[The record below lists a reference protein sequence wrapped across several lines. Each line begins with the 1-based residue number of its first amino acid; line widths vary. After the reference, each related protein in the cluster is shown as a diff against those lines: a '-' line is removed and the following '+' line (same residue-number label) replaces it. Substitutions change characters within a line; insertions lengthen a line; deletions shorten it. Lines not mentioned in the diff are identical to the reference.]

1 MKHQNVDSSDA
12 EPGHLEQ
19 RPAIGAVA
27 SPEDLTRWYW
37 TRAELVEIA
46 RQNSVS
52 TGGRK
57 SDVVERLMS
66 ALSHECAGLDEVRK
80 STTERARSKRER
92 LTQPFAPGMRVPP
105 GQPMTRELRD
115 WLTARCGRKFRVTQQ
130 IRDFMRNPA
139 GGTLAD
145 LLVLAQRPQ
154 TRREIPEQ
162 FELNRFMR
170 VVAAQQP
177 GLSHRE
183 RIAAWQEFRQLPSEK
198 RMQFLRGQ
206 HSHSG

>member
-1 MKHQNVDSSDA
+1 
-12 EPGHLEQ
+12 
-19 RPAIGAVA
+19 
-27 SPEDLTRWYW
+27 
-37 TRAELVEIA
+37 
-46 RQNSVS
+46 
-52 TGGRK
+52 
-57 SDVVERLMS
+57 
-66 ALSHECAGLDEVRK
+66 
-80 STTERARSKRER
+80 
-92 LTQPFAPGMRVPP
+92 
-105 GQPMTRELRD
+105 MTRELRD
-115 WLTARCGRKFRVTQQ
+115 WLTARCGRNIRVTQQ

-145 LLVLAQRPQ
+145 LLALARRPQ

-177 GLSHRE
+177 DLSHRE
-183 RIAAWQEFRQLPSEK
+183 RIAAWQEFRQLPSDK